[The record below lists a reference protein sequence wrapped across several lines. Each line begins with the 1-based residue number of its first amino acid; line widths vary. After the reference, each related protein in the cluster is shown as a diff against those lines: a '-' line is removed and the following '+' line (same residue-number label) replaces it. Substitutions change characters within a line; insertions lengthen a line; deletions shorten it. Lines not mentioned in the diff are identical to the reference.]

1 MKKIY
6 DWNKFTNSNIH
17 KQIIHEWEIL
27 LSNTKLKE
35 KDYHAFLMAH
45 PGIFLTGPRS
55 YLVVSKL
62 KLGSFYET
70 DFVIVNEG
78 FSEGTQYNLI
88 EIETPHTKLFDS
100 SGKPTAKLNS
110 ALQQIR
116 DWRRFLIDH
125 RTSMKN
131 AFPTLTTRVMR
142 LSKLTFTIIIGRRT
156 GNLEILEKRNQ
167 IADNEKI
174 KIVSYDRLTDL
185 AKIKFFPIEPH
196 ISCSELDHMPY
207 HMRNELANPFYQC
220 ISDSVWKSI
229 NKEGHYHIYDT
240 LLEQILKHRK
250 YNKYFNIFK
259 QMYQDI

>member
-6 DWNKFTNSNIH
+6 DWNKFINSNIH
-17 KQIIHEWEIL
+17 KQIIHEWETL

-88 EIETPHTKLFDS
+88 EIETPHRKLFDS

-142 LSKLTFTIIIGRRT
+142 
-156 GNLEILEKRNQ
+156 
-167 IADNEKI
+167 
-174 KIVSYDRLTDL
+174 
-185 AKIKFFPIEPH
+185 
-196 ISCSELDHMPY
+196 
-207 HMRNELANPFYQC
+207 
-220 ISDSVWKSI
+220 
-229 NKEGHYHIYDT
+229 
-240 LLEQILKHRK
+240 
-250 YNKYFNIFK
+250 
-259 QMYQDI
+259 